1 MTISGFDAGDR
12 ISPRCVCGHL
22 EKPVKLLDNGARCL
36 VEMTRDKSGHG
47 AAPVYHQRMTM
58 ESGSASPHR
67 RAALGHSLSD
77 SLRMALCQCKLY
89 SGSIAI
95 VETVVRIAIRFGC
108 GRFSPLV
115 LITLLFSCCYSIV
128 KYTYGEDI
136 LDGAIDFDSTEK
148 TWNEDANGYK
158 LRLGP
163 CGPRTGRV

>member
-1 MTISGFDAGDR
+1 MTTY
-12 ISPRCVCGHL
+12 GH
-22 EKPVKLLDNGARCL
+22 KR
-36 VEMTRDKSGHG
+36 
-47 AAPVYHQRMTM
+47 AP
-58 ESGSASPHR
+58 
-67 RAALGHSLSD
+67 LGHSLSD
-77 SLRMALCQCKLY
+77 SLCMALCQFKLLY

-95 VETVVRIAIRFGC
+95 VVTVVRIAIRFGC

-163 CGPRTGRV
+163 MRSQDQEV